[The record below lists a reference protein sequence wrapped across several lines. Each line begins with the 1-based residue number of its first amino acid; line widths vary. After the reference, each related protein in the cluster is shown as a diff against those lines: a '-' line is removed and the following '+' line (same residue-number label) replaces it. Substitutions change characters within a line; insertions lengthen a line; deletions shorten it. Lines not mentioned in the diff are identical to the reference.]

1 MIRKFPLQGLHIYI
15 LISTVI
21 FLVVQAMKYFS
32 VSAPNWVFHYLNDF
46 LVIPM
51 VAFLSLHL
59 VWFLKKDLSIRL
71 EIFTILSLVVLFSI
85 FFEYYLPQ
93 QSHRYTGD
101 IWDVACYFMGGA
113 VFFILQKIDYDF
125 CVNIP
130 LVKKLS
136 LR

>member
-1 MIRKFPLQGLHIYI
+1 MIRKFPLQVLHIYI
-15 LISTVI
+15 PVSTVI
-21 FLVVQAMKYFS
+21 FLVVQGMKYFS

-51 VAFLSLHL
+51 VAFLSLYI
-59 VWFLKKDLSIRL
+59 VWFLKKDRSIRL
-71 EIFTILSLVVLFSI
+71 NVFTILSLSGLFSV

-113 VFFILQKIDYDF
+113 IFFFLQKIDIDF
-125 CVNIP
+125 FVDISV
-130 LVKKLS
+130 VKKAVA
-136 LR
+136 